1 MKKQNGSVTIIALV
15 SIIIILVG
23 AVGYL
28 VYDKNKSNTSNN
40 KQPTNPMADTAN
52 TKSDKKLNYTV
63 RFVNPVDTEVSVTI
77 ASEQDIAKLPTDFPY
92 GAKAFLQKSITE
104 ATIDNTPDCQSNI
117 TVTKYNDVNVAG
129 GIGSTCGGG
138 AAAVWSVGQDGV
150 WQELYFQDSPTCDD
164 LLAKRIYSE
173 FIDTCYQDTNA
184 DGQFTEDEY
193 VGNPN
198 GPSSAL

>member
-1 MKKQNGSVTIIALV
+1 MNKQRGSIAIIVLV
-15 SIIIILVG
+15 LIIMALVG

-28 VYDKNKSNTSNN
+28 VYDKNKSETSNN
-40 KQPTNPMADTAN
+40 SAPAPTVVDN
-52 TKSDKKLNYTV
+52 TNKENDKNINYTI
-63 RFVNPVDTEVSVTI
+63 RFINADDIEAALTI
-77 ASEQDIAKLPTDFPY
+77 ASEQDVAKLPTDFPE
-92 GAKAFLQKSITE
+92 GARAYLLKSITE
-104 ATIDNTPDCQSNI
+104 ASVDNTPDCQSNI

-164 LLAKRIYSE
+164 LLAKKIYSE
-173 FIDTCYQDTNA
+173 FIDTCYKDKNA
-184 DGQFTEDEY
+184 DDQFTEDEY
-193 VGNPN
+193 IDNPN